1 MTQPT
6 TVKDE
11 ARKALEMLDDDVS
24 WQDIIYTMYI
34 HEKRARGLA
43 DSLAGRTL
51 SIEEMAR
58 EFGVK
63 LS

>member
-1 MTQPT
+1 MARPSSI
-6 TVKDE
+6 KEE